1 MPSDQVP
8 FPTLTPREK
17 QCLTYLAQGL
27 SGKEL
32 ADRIGIS
39 IRTAE
44 KQIASACKRVG
55 ASTREQ
61 AVAIAINL
69 KLI

>member
-1 MPSDQVP
+1 MNDGQADIPS
-8 FPTLTPREK
+8 LTPREK
-17 QCLTYLAQGL
+17 QCLTHLALGL
-27 SGKEL
+27 RVQEL

-39 IRTAE
+39 TKTAE
-44 KQIASACKRVG
+44 KQIASARKKLG
-55 ASTREQ
+55 AATRDQ